1 MPTVDVEENI
11 KQIRSNIEKMT
22 QEVFRLQGMLQ
33 TFEGFKKGGLKTI
46 DLPNDP
52 NQEPV
57 EKPVENT
64 YASASGSD
72 IMASM
77 MANPSLMAM
86 AAATM
91 NNINSSG
98 KVPNQAPSDEELES
112 IQEKP
117 E

>member
-1 MPTVDVEENI
+1 MPTVNIEENI
-11 KQIRSNIEKMT
+11 NQMRAKIEQMT
-22 QEVFRLQGMLQ
+22 QEIFRLQGVLQ

-57 EKPVENT
+57 E
-64 YASASGSD
+64 
-72 IMASM
+72 
-77 MANPSLMAM
+77 
-86 AAATM
+86 
-91 NNINSSG
+91 
-98 KVPNQAPSDEELES
+98 ELES

>member
-11 KQIRSNIEKMT
+11 KKLHENIEKMT
-22 QEVFRLQGMLQ
+22 QEVFRLQGMLA

-52 NQEPV
+52 NQPTEEP
-57 EKPVENT
+57 T
-64 YASASGSD
+64 
-72 IMASM
+72 
-77 MANPSLMAM
+77 
-86 AAATM
+86 
-91 NNINSSG
+91 
-98 KVPNQAPSDEELES
+98 EELES